1 MEQQQIMKNEII
13 HVALKDLIP
22 SSSNVRSFMDE
33 DGIEGL
39 LQSITQVGLLSP
51 LIVQECEDSAGTFV
65 IVAGHR
71 RFEALK
77 RIHTLDWLVPVLVRD
92 DLNEQSITQ
101 VMLVENLQRE
111 NLSPLDEAM
120 AFKVLADGGITQ
132 TDIAA
137 RIGKS
142 QSYVSQRLQLLTLP
156 DDVRSLL
163 ADKAIKLS
171 DATQMVGISEESL
184 KPLIKKALKVE
195 PGEAVEFSSWD
206 IDGARRADARAL
218 DKRIVDEFKSRYTVL
233 DHRPDDL
240 DVTVIA
246 VMATDQLAS
255 YMPSDDDVLYQSY
268 NGIVV
273 AEVSLK
279 SGEDIDPWDAYHD
292 ERDRVR
298 KINRDAMINYK
309 LAAKMIVKSLI
320 ADKTHAARQ
329 PMLRGAIRSLVDE
342 MYDAQSSVQ
351 DMLGIDFE
359 DDDDA
364 WDKWLDV
371 SSENVIQALLFVM
384 YESNELDSIITPILA
399 EQGLEMPAM
408 LDMPEPPEEDEDDE
422 DLEDENE

>member
-1 MEQQQIMKNEII
+1 MSIVSNEII

-22 SSSNVRSFMDE
+22 SSNNVRSFMDE

-51 LIVQECEDSAGTFV
+51 LIVQELEDSAGTFV

-111 NLSPLDEAM
+111 NLSPLDEAV

-184 KPLIKKALKVE
+184 KPLVKKALKVE
-195 PGEAVEFSSWD
+195 AGETVEFSSWD

-218 DKRIVDEFKSRYTVL
+218 DKKIVDEFKSRYTVL
-233 DHRPDDL
+233 DSRPDFN
-240 DVTVIA
+240 VEVIA
-246 VMATDQLAS
+246 VMATDQLAT
-255 YMPSDDDVLYQSY
+255 YMPSDSDVLYQSY

-273 AEVSLK
+273 AERTAENDEV
-279 SGEDIDPWDAYHD
+279 DPWDAYHD

-298 KINRDAMINYK
+298 KINHDALINYR
-309 LAAKMIVKSLI
+309 LASKMIVKSLI
-320 ADKTHAARQ
+320 TDKTHAARQ
-329 PMLRGAIRSLVDE
+329 VMLRSSIRTLVDE
-342 MYDAQSSVQ
+342 MYDAQSSVES
-351 DMLGIDFE
+351 MLGLDFE
-359 DDDDA
+359 DDDDV
-364 WDKWLDV
+364 WNEWLNA
-371 SSENVIQALLFVM
+371 SGENVIQALLCCM
-384 YESNELDSIITPILA
+384 YDNGELDGDIEPVLALEGLETPA
-399 EQGLEMPAM
+399 MLEMPV
-408 LDMPEPPEEDEDDE
+408 PPEEDEDDE

>member
-1 MEQQQIMKNEII
+1 MSVVSNEII

-22 SSSNVRSFMDE
+22 SSNNVRSFMDE

-51 LIVQECEDSAGTFV
+51 LIVQELEDSAGTFV

-111 NLSPLDEAM
+111 NLSPLDEAV

-195 PGEAVEFSSWD
+195 AGKIVEFSSWD

-218 DKRIVDEFKSRYTVL
+218 DKKIVDEFKSRYTVL
-233 DHRPDDL
+233 DSRPDFN
-240 DVTVIA
+240 VEVIA
-246 VMATDQLAS
+246 VMATDQLAT
-255 YMPSDDDVLYQSY
+255 YMPSDSDVLYQSY

-273 AEVSLK
+273 AERAA
-279 SGEDIDPWDAYHD
+279 EDDEVDPWDAYHD

-298 KINRDAMINYK
+298 KINHDALINYR
-309 LAAKMIVKSLI
+309 LASKMIVKSLI
-320 ADKTHAARQ
+320 TDKTHAARQ
-329 PMLRGAIRSLVDE
+329 VMLRSSIRTLVDE
-342 MYDAQSSVQ
+342 MYDAQSSVESL
-351 DMLGIDFE
+351 LGLDFDDCE
-359 DDDDA
+359 DVWDA
-364 WDKWLDV
+364 WLNA
-371 SSENVIQALLFVM
+371 SGENVIQALLCCM
-384 YESNELDSIITPILA
+384 YDNGELDGDIEPVLALEGLETPA
-399 EQGLEMPAM
+399 MLEMPV
-408 LDMPEPPEEDEDDE
+408 PPEEDEDDE

>member
-1 MEQQQIMKNEII
+1 
-13 HVALKDLIP
+13 
-22 SSSNVRSFMDE
+22 
-33 DGIEGL
+33 
-39 LQSITQVGLLSP
+39 
-51 LIVQECEDSAGTFV
+51 
-65 IVAGHR
+65 
-71 RFEALK
+71 
-77 RIHTLDWLVPVLVRD
+77 
-92 DLNEQSITQ
+92 
-101 VMLVENLQRE
+101 
-111 NLSPLDEAM
+111 
-120 AFKVLADGGITQ
+120 
-132 TDIAA
+132 
-137 RIGKS
+137 
-142 QSYVSQRLQLLTLP
+142 
-156 DDVRSLL
+156 
-163 ADKAIKLS
+163 
-171 DATQMVGISEESL
+171 
-184 KPLIKKALKVE
+184 
-195 PGEAVEFSSWD
+195 
-206 IDGARRADARAL
+206 
-218 DKRIVDEFKSRYTVL
+218 VL

-279 SGEDIDPWDAYHD
+279 SGDDVDPWDAYHN

-298 KINRDAMINYK
+298 KINHDAMINYK

-320 ADKTHAARQ
+320 TDKTHTARQ
-329 PMLRGAIRSLVDE
+329 PMLRGAIRTLVDE

-384 YESNELDSIITPILA
+384 YESNELDSVITPILA